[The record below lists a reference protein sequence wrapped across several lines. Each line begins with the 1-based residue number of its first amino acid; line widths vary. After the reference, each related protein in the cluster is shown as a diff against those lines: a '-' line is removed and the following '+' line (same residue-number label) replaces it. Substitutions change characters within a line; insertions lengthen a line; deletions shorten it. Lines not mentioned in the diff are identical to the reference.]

1 MYVSLSAARS
11 LACESPLDARVKSAL
26 LADTLTL
33 VGLPAV
39 PAPADRSTSLKMR
52 IGAVS
57 TCHLYETPTLKMLS
71 LFLTVIKK
79 NFNKLIL

>member
-1 MYVSLSAARS
+1 MCACS

-39 PAPADRSTSLKMR
+39 PPPGQDLAANNNSLRMR
-52 IGAVS
+52 IGAVRLDS
-57 TCHLYETPTLKMLS
+57 LLYVLSNGSHTLQVHS
-71 LFLTVIKK
+71 LL
-79 NFNKLIL
+79 